1 MAAESFG
8 YIFIGAFPSW
18 KQQCC
23 LQGWGS
29 RSISIAVPLGQ
40 VVSREVGGGGSSR
53 RHRSVR
59 STVLLCGEAR
69 AGLELVSL
77 GHHTAGLCSLL
88 LLPFQTKEQLGPKPF
103 GE

>member
-1 MAAESFG
+1 M
-8 YIFIGAFPSW
+8 
-18 KQQCC
+18 
-23 LQGWGS
+23 
-29 RSISIAVPLGQ
+29 
-40 VVSREVGGGGSSR
+40 
-53 RHRSVR
+53 
-59 STVLLCGEAR
+59 LLCGETR